1 MFTAH
6 TVYYEALA
14 RLSCGTVCPLFA
26 TMQTSL
32 LLLLLLLLQS
42 ACRFGDITHPAV
54 RDLQMKSRYCSARA
68 SEHVGDAALRSSS
81 INSAR

>member
-32 LLLLLLLLQS
+32 LLLLLLLWLQS
-42 ACRFGDITHPAV
+42 PCPFGHLRPPAV
-54 RDLQMKSRYCSARA
+54 RDLQTKSPYCSARRV
-68 SEHVGDAALRSSS
+68 STWVMQR
-81 INSAR
+81 